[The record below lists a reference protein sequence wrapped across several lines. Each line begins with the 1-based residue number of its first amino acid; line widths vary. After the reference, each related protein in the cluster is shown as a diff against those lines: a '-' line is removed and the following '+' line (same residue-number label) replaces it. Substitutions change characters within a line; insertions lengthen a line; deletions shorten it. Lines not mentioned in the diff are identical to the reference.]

1 VNQRPTSSVNPD
13 EIARKMRLD
22 YLYSQK
28 DLNQKALDGVQTLFE
43 HFQRREFDLDAFM
56 NDALNLIRRR
66 LWIREVTVAL
76 LDRQDRLFKYKY
88 QAGLRKEAWDAHC
101 GITYRS
107 DEYVNPTVYKA
118 REISKY
124 TSLFLAEDN
133 PYGEGEDAT
142 FSRPMMLESRRLS
155 VDDSI
160 EGDYFDV
167 WIFGRNKEVVG
178 WLEFSGTTA
187 GKLPDTVA
195 LKWMELLS
203 SVMSVALLISESKGA
218 RVRGAP

>member
-1 VNQRPTSSVNPD
+1 
-13 EIARKMRLD
+13 M
-22 YLYSQK
+22 
-28 DLNQKALDGVQTLFE
+28 
-43 HFQRREFDLDAFM
+43 
-56 NDALNLIRRR
+56 
-66 LWIREVTVAL
+66 
-76 LDRQDRLFKYKY
+76 
-88 QAGLRKEAWDAHC
+88 
-101 GITYRS
+101 
-107 DEYVNPTVYKA
+107 YKA

-195 LKWMELLS
+195 LKGMELLS